1 LNQRKKFDG
10 GVYMSNGN
18 ELYSPFIESGIIK
31 KEKYRLF
38 RFLIGL
44 FFNRIELDEESVLI
58 VREHALKGKIVYAS
72 MQTTYTSLYILMNLL
87 KKNNLPLP
95 ELGLGF
101 IPYSYQKIIILYI
114 EAVTYIKKIFK
125 SGEYKFVSNHEYIE
139 RTLED
144 GSLCFSMLSR
154 KLFIRRYVEIKTDSI
169 EYLLEVQKKSET
181 PIFIFPQVVFWN
193 RNPEKSG
200 SILNSEAVGDRGLF
214 SGMITMWKSATP
226 AFVRIGKPVNLKEE
240 IEAQGG
246 GDVKHLARQIRN
258 SLMEIYNYEKRSIL
272 GPQIKTQAEMM
283 EKVLY
288 HKNVL
293 DVIQQEMS
301 EKGAQEKKLRRKAY
315 GYLKEIAADFSIVY
329 IRFFKAT
336 NDYLFRKI
344 FDGIHFDIEDFKKL
358 REASSQGPIILV
370 PSHKSHMDYIII
382 SSMFYHNKLIPPH
395 ILSGS
400 NLTFFPMGKIF
411 RRSGAFFMRR
421 TFKGLNLYASVFK
434 QYVKTLINEGYTI
447 EFFIEGT
454 RSRTGKVVQPKMGML
469 KYLIE
474 AIDEGYNKDLVFAPL
489 TVNYDR
495 ILEEN
500 SYLKELKGKEKTT
513 ESTSG
518 FIKSRKLIQR
528 KYGSV
533 YMGFNEPF
541 TLSEVREK
549 FLKEKNI
556 SDIDLLTEELGYY
569 IVKKINEAVIVTPF
583 AITTAA
589 LLNTTARGF
598 TRESIKKRIE
608 ILLSYLWKT
617 EYKLTEALRDTSN
630 IDNIMD
636 LVFDSYSRD
645 GIISRVDAPGE
656 VKIDEAV
663 QSEELYIIDHDQRG
677 RVNFYKNSITHMTLP
692 VNMISLAV
700 LITSTDKK
708 TTKNRI
714 SAEFERVRDALSKE
728 FVYPDLLNDTET
740 VLENTL
746 SHFVSEGIIKIEG
759 KDVVFDEAG
768 DEVLK
773 FFAGMIQDYI
783 ESYLIVL
790 NTIADYRVKDVSR
803 KDFAISVRK
812 HGTRMYHL
820 SEIQCSESL
829 SMINYNNAID
839 KFIDA
844 GILKQ
849 YGDVKKLQLTILE
862 SGRADSLKTI
872 ISGYLDKVRSN

>member
-1 LNQRKKFDG
+1 
-10 GVYMSNGN
+10 
-18 ELYSPFIESGIIK
+18 
-31 KEKYRLF
+31 
-38 RFLIGL
+38 
-44 FFNRIELDEESVLI
+44 
-58 VREHALKGKIVYAS
+58 

-87 KKNNLPLP
+87 KKHSLPVP

-101 IPYSYQKIIILYI
+101 IPYSYQKIVILYS
-114 EAVTYIKKIFK
+114 EVVTYIKKMFK
-125 SGEYKFVSNHEYIE
+125 SGDYKFISNHEYII
-139 RTLED
+139 RTLDE
-144 GSLCFSMLSR
+144 GSICFSMLSR
-154 KLFIRRYVEIKTDSI
+154 KLFVRRYVQIKTDAI
-169 EYLLEVQKKSET
+169 EYLLDVQKNSET

-240 IEAQGG
+240 LEAQGG

-617 EYKLTEALRDTSN
+617 EYKLTEGLRDISN
-630 IDNIMD
+630 IDSIMD

-645 GIISRVDAPGE
+645 GIISRVDASGE
-656 VKIDEAV
+656 VKNDAAA

-708 TTKNRI
+708 TTKSRI

-728 FVYPDLLNDTET
+728 FVYPDLLNDTDT
-740 VLENTL
+740 VIENTL

-759 KDVVFDEAG
+759 KDVLFDEAG

-790 NTIADYRVKDVSR
+790 NTIADYRVKEVSR
-803 KDFAISVRK
+803 KDFTIAVRK

-849 YGDVKKLQLTILE
+849 YGDSKKLQLTILE
-862 SGRADSLKTI
+862 SGRARLKTLFNKEGGRRPGDLKSLKHLNFYSKHPVLHTGNPPFRFAQHPPLLKGV
-872 ISGYLDKVRSN
+872 SKLTVYSLSCRQ

>member
-1 LNQRKKFDG
+1 
-10 GVYMSNGN
+10 MSNGN
-18 ELYSPFIESGIIK
+18 ELYSPYIESGIIK
-31 KEKYRLF
+31 KDRYRIF
-38 RFLIGL
+38 SFLVGL
-44 FFNRIELDEESVLI
+44 FFKRIELDEESILI
-58 VREHALKGKIVYAS
+58 VNEHMSKGKIVYAS
-72 MQTTYTSLYILMNLL
+72 MQTTYTSLYILINLL
-87 KKNNLPLP
+87 NKHKLPVP
-95 ELGLGF
+95 VLGLGF
-101 IPYSYQKIIILYI
+101 IPYSYQKIIIFYS
-114 EAVTYIKKIFK
+114 EVMTYFRKMFK
-125 SGEYKFVSNHEYIE
+125 SGEYKFVSNHEYIT
-139 RTLED
+139 RTLDE
-144 GSLCFSMLSR
+144 GSLSFSMLSR
-154 KLFIRRYVEIKTDSI
+154 KLFVRRYVQIKTDAI
-169 EYLLEVQKKSET
+169 EYLLEVQKKSDV

-200 SILNSEAVGDRGLF
+200 SIMNSEAVGDRGLL
-214 SGMITMWKSATP
+214 SGMVTVWKSATP
-226 AFVRIGKPVNLKEE
+226 AFVRIGMPVNLKEE
-240 IEAQGG
+240 LEAQGG

-258 SLMEIYNYEKRSIL
+258 SLMDIYNYEKRSIL
-272 GPQIKTQAEMM
+272 GPQIKSQQEMM

-301 EKGAQEKKLRRKAY
+301 EKGTPEKKLRRKAY

-344 FDGIHFDIEDFKKL
+344 FDGIHFDIEDFKKI
-358 REASSQGPIILV
+358 REASSLGPVILV

-382 SSMFYHNKLIPPH
+382 SSMFYQNKLIPPH

-421 TFKGLNLYASVFK
+421 SFRGLNLYAAVFK
-434 QYVKTLINEGYTI
+434 QYIKSLINEGYSI
-447 EFFIEGT
+447 EVFIEGT
-454 RSRTGKVVQPKMGML
+454 RSRTGKVVQPRMGIL
-469 KYLIE
+469 KYMIE
-474 AIDEGYNKDLVFAPL
+474 AIDEGYNKDLVFAPM

-500 SYLKELKGKEKTT
+500 SYLKELKGKEKTAET
-513 ESTSG
+513 TSG

-541 TLSEVREK
+541 TLSEMREK

-556 SDIDLLTEELGYY
+556 TDIDLLTEELGYY

-583 AITTAA
+583 AITTAS

-608 ILLSYLWKT
+608 ILLSFLRTTDYKVT
-617 EYKLTEALRDTSN
+617 ESLKDNSN
-630 IDNIMD
+630 IDDIMD
-636 LVFDSYSRD
+636 MVFDSYARD
-645 GIISRVDAPGE
+645 GIISRADAHGE
-656 VKIDEAV
+656 AKNDTVV
-663 QSEELYIIDHDQRG
+663 QNEELYTIDHDQRG
-677 RVNFYKNSITHMTLP
+677 RINFYKNTITHMTLP

-700 LITSTDKK
+700 LITSANKK
-708 TTKNRI
+708 TTKNKVI
-714 SAEFERVRDALSKE
+714 SEFEKIRDALSKE
-728 FVYPDLLNDTET
+728 FVYPDLLNDTDAIIES
-740 VLENTL
+740 TL
-746 SHFVSEGIIKIEG
+746 SHLASENYIKIDG
-759 KDVVFDEAG
+759 KDIVFDESG

-790 NTIADYRVKDVSR
+790 TTIADFKVTDVSR
-803 KDFAISVRK
+803 KDFTIAVRK

-829 SMINYNNAID
+829 SMINYNNAMD

-849 YGDVKKLQLTILE
+849 SGESKKLHLVI
-862 SGRADSLKTI
+862 SDRARAEALKSM

>member
-1 LNQRKKFDG
+1 MDID
-10 GVYMSNGN
+10 N
-18 ELYSPFIESGIIK
+18 ELYSPYIESGIIK
-31 KEKYRLF
+31 KDKYRIF
-38 RFLIGL
+38 SFFVSL
-44 FFNRIELDEESVLI
+44 FFNRIELDEESILI
-58 VREHALKGKIVYAS
+58 VNEHMAKGKIVYAS
-72 MQTTYTSLYILMNLL
+72 MQTTYTSLYILINLL
-87 KKNNLPLP
+87 KKHNLPVP
-95 ELGLGF
+95 VLGLGF
-101 IPYSYQKIIILYI
+101 APYSYQKIVVIYSEIL
-114 EAVTYIKKIFK
+114 TYFKKIFK
-125 SGEYKFVSNHEYIE
+125 SGEYEFVSNHEYIT
-139 RTLED
+139 RTLD
-144 GSLCFSMLSR
+144 KGSLSFSMLSR
-154 KLFIRRYVEIKTDSI
+154 KLFVRRYVQIKTDAI
-169 EYLLEVQKKSET
+169 EYLLEIQKKSDV
-181 PIFIFPQVVFWN
+181 PIFLFPQVVFWN
-193 RNPEKSG
+193 RNPEKTG
-200 SILNSEAVGDRGLF
+200 SILNSEAVGDRGLI
-214 SGMITMWKSATP
+214 SGMMTVWKSATP
-226 AFVRIGKPVNLKEE
+226 AFVRIGKPVNLKEVLD
-240 IEAQGG
+240 AQS
-246 GDVKHLARQIRN
+246 GDDFKHLSRQIRN

-272 GPQIKTQAEMM
+272 GPQIKSQQEMM

-293 DVIQQEMS
+293 DVIQQEIN
-301 EKGAQEKKLRRKAY
+301 EKGTPEKKLRRKAY
-315 GYLKEIAADFSIVY
+315 GYFREIAADFSIVY

-336 NDYLFRKI
+336 NDYLFKKI

-358 REASSQGPIILV
+358 REASSKGPIILV

-541 TLSEVREK
+541 TLSEIREK

-556 SDIDLLTEELGYY
+556 SDIDDLTEELGYY
-569 IVKKINEAVIVTPF
+569 IVKRINETVIVTPF

-598 TRESIKKRIE
+598 TRESIKRRIM
-608 ILLSYLWKT
+608 IILSYLKKT
-617 EYKLTEALRDTSN
+617 DYKMTDSLKDDSN
-630 IDNIMD
+630 IDDIMD
-636 LVFDSYSRD
+636 LVFASYAGD
-645 GIISRVDAPGE
+645 GIISVADTSGGANNNGE
-656 VKIDEAV
+656 I
-663 QSEELYIIDHDQRG
+663 QNEELYIIDHDQRG
-677 RVNFYKNSITHMTLP
+677 RINFYKNSMTHMTLP
-692 VNMISLAV
+692 VNMISLAI
-700 LITSTDKK
+700 LITSANGK
-708 TTKNRI
+708 TSRSKV
-714 SAEFERVRDALSKE
+714 SAEFERIRDALSKE
-728 FVYPDLLNDTET
+728 FVYSDLLNDTEA
-740 VLENTL
+740 VMENTL
-746 SHFVSEGIIKIEG
+746 SHFVSEDIIKGEG
-759 KDVVFDEAG
+759 KEIIFDETG

-790 NTIADYRVKDVSR
+790 NTISDYPDHQVSR
-803 KDFAISVRK
+803 KDLTIAVRK
-812 HGTRMYHL
+812 RGTRMYHL
-820 SEIQCSESL
+820 SEIQCSEAL
-829 SMINYNNAID
+829 SMINYNNALD

-844 GILKQ
+844 GILQQHGDSRKAQIAIIDKQ
-849 YGDVKKLQLTILE
+849 
-862 SGRADSLKTI
+862 RAAALKTM

>member
-1 LNQRKKFDG
+1 MDID
-10 GVYMSNGN
+10 N
-18 ELYSPFIESGIIK
+18 ELYSPYIESGIIK
-31 KEKYRLF
+31 KDKYRIF
-38 RFLIGL
+38 GL
-44 FFNRIELDEESVLI
+44 LVKFFFNRIELDEESILI
-58 VREHALKGKIVYAS
+58 VNEHMAKGKIVYAS
-72 MQTTYTSLYILMNLL
+72 MQTTYTSLYILINLL
-87 KKNNLPLP
+87 DKHNLPVP
-95 ELGLGF
+95 TLGLGF
-101 IPYSYQKIIILYI
+101 IPYSYQKIIIIYHEIL
-114 EAVTYIKKIFK
+114 TYFKKLFK
-125 SGEYKFVSNHEYIE
+125 PGENKFISNHEYIA
-139 RTLED
+139 RTLD
-144 GSLCFSMLSR
+144 QGSLSFSMLSR
-154 KLFIRRYVEIKTDSI
+154 KLFVRRYVQIKTDAI
-169 EYLLEVQKKSET
+169 EYLLEIQKKSDV
-181 PIFIFPQVVFWN
+181 PVFIFPQVIFWN

-200 SILNSEAVGDRGLF
+200 SILNSEAVGDRGLL
-214 SGMITMWKSATP
+214 SGMMTMWKSATP
-226 AFVRIGKPVNLKEE
+226 AFLRIGKPVNLKEML
-240 IEAQGG
+240 EAHNG
-246 GDVKHLARQIRN
+246 GDVKHLSRQIRN
-258 SLMEIYNYEKRSIL
+258 NLMEIYNYEKRSVL
-272 GPQIKTQAEMM
+272 GPQIKSQQEMM

-293 DVIQQEMS
+293 DVIQQEIN
-301 EKGAQEKKLRRKAY
+301 EKRIPEKKLRRKAY
-315 GYLKEIAADFSIVY
+315 GYFREIAADFSIVY

-344 FDGIHFDIEDFKKL
+344 FDGIHFDIEDFKKI
-358 REASSQGPIILV
+358 REASSKGPVILV

-395 ILSGS
+395 ILAGS

-434 QYVKTLINEGYTI
+434 QYVKSLINEGYTI

-454 RSRTGKVVQPKMGML
+454 RSRTGKVVKPKMGML

-549 FLKEKNI
+549 FLKEKNV
-556 SDIDLLTEELGYY
+556 SDIDDFTEELGYY
-569 IVKKINEAVIVTPF
+569 IVKKINDTVIVTPF

-598 TRESIKKRIE
+598 TRESVKRRIM
-608 ILLSYLWKT
+608 IILSYLKKT
-617 EYKLTEALRDTSN
+617 NYKMVDSLKDNFN
-630 IDNIMD
+630 IDDIMD
-636 LVFDSYSRD
+636 LVFESYAGD
-645 GIISRVDAPGE
+645 GIISRADTSGE
-656 VKIDEAV
+656 PNNSEI
-663 QSEELYIIDHDQRG
+663 QNEELYIIDHDQRG
-677 RVNFYKNSITHMTLP
+677 RINFYKNSMTHMTLP
-692 VNMISLAV
+692 VNMISLAI
-700 LITSTDKK
+700 LITSANGK
-708 TTKNRI
+708 TSRSKV
-714 SAEFERVRDALSKE
+714 SAEFERIRDALSRE
-728 FVYPDLLNDTET
+728 FVYPDLLNDTEA

-746 SHFVSEGIIKIEG
+746 SHLSSEDIIKGEG
-759 KDVVFDEAG
+759 KEIIFDESG

-790 NTIADYRVKDVSR
+790 NTISDYPEQLVSR
-803 KDFAISVRK
+803 KDLTIAVRK
-812 HGTRMYHL
+812 RGTRMYHL
-820 SEIQCSESL
+820 SEIQCSEAL
-829 SMINYNNAID
+829 SMINYNNALD

-844 GILKQ
+844 GILQ
-849 YGDVKKLQLTILE
+849 QLGESRKAQITISNRE
-862 SGRADSLKTI
+862 RAAALKSMI
-872 ISGYLDKVRSN
+872 AGYLDKVRSN